1 MLAMAPQL
9 VAQSE
14 AKLQEPT
21 RPAPKPVPA
30 EAGRM
35 TVSGRVLDLG
45 GKPFAGTMVDVIG
58 RPRIPWIADNKDRV
72 NHSVLL
78 GGGKTD
84 GNGEFH
90 IETPRTGSGRFFAV
104 YALSAAPGSA
114 PAWAEL
120 NPDADKPA
128 AEIHLRPE
136 HLIRGKLVDLNGQP
150 VAAVE
155 LRVGAWAG
163 PTIAT
168 SEVTTGCRSAT
179 STSKE

>member
-1 MLAMAPQL
+1 M
-9 VAQSE
+9 
-14 AKLQEPT
+14 
-21 RPAPKPVPA
+21 
-30 EAGRM
+30 
-35 TVSGRVLDLG
+35 
-45 GKPFAGTMVDVIG
+45 
-58 RPRIPWIADNKDRV
+58 
-72 NHSVLL
+72 LL

-104 YALSAAPGSA
+104 YAFSAAPGSVL
-114 PAWAEL
+114 AWAEL

-150 VAAVE
+150 VAVVE
-155 LRVGAWAG
+155 LRVGSVG
-163 PTIAT
+163 RPDDRNLG
-168 SEVTTGCRSAT
+168 SYDGCRSAT